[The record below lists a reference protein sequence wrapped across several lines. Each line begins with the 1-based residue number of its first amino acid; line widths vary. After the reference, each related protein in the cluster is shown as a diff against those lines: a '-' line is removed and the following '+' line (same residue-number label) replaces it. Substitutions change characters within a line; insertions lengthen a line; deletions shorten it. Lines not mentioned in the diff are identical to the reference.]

1 MDERH
6 LEMSLCNTMCAYLL
20 IGRQD
25 QNFSSRRSQSV
36 RLRTSLI
43 VLCSRLNTA
52 DLMDPSQLLNSTR
65 SMPRLVHS
73 RSLLSLR
80 SMRGFRI
87 QRPMSLS
94 SIRLLLRLEAKRRR
108 KPLDCMRRHASLIR
122 ESCSIDFLPREQSR
136 TQFLASMPE

>member
-80 SMRGFRI
+80 SMRGFKI

-108 KPLDCMRRHASLIR
+108 KPLDYMRRHASLTR